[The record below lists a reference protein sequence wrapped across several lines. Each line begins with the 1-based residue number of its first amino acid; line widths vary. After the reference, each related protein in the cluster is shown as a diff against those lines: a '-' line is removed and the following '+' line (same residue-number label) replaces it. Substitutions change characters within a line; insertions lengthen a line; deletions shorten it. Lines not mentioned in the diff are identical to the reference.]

1 MTEPQ
6 EVPTSTILNGLHRHI
21 VACAEAESSLK
32 GMVGDMVSAG
42 NGRGQPNPGLI
53 IPGRPTTP
61 PNGPNERQISATSLQ
76 AEALLLQGQRL
87 LALAVGTLLDKQEHG
102 TSGKVG
108 DERGSQS
115 PEAAQH
121 RPLCATHDGWK
132 TCDCRGA
139 TSQGS
144 QQHGSS
150 VSTRTAVNPSPGKG

>member
-1 MTEPQ
+1 MNEPQ
-6 EVPTSTILNGLHRHI
+6 EVPTSTILTGLHKHI
-21 VACAEAESSLK
+21 VACSKAESSLK
-32 GMVGDMVSAG
+32 GMVGEMVGAG

-61 PNGPNERQISATSLQ
+61 PNGPNDRQISATSLQ

-115 PEAAQH
+115 PEAE
-121 RPLCATHDGWK
+121 
-132 TCDCRGA
+132 
-139 TSQGS
+139 
-144 QQHGSS
+144 HG
-150 VSTRTAVNPSPGKG
+150 P